1 MATIS
6 FWAYSTGQ
14 HVSLKIKPKNIDFI
28 LIYGIMRYMINSF
41 GNKPAR
47 DLFNGLYSKDVKQLP
62 GDILKRT
69 IRLLDL
75 IEAANDLPDIAI
87 YPGTKL
93 KKLSGAL
100 NDFYSIR
107 INDQWR
113 IIFKYSQGNA
123 EEVSIVDYH

>member
-1 MATIS
+1 MSID
-6 FWAYSTGQ
+6 G
-14 HVSLKIKPKNIDFI
+14 LRLDFI
-28 LIYGIMRYMINSF
+28 SIYDIIEYMITSF
-41 GNKPAR
+41 GNKSAR
-47 DLFNGLYSKDVKQLP
+47 DLFNGVYSKDVKQLP
-62 GDILKRT
+62 GDIIKRT

-75 IEAANDLPDIAI
+75 VDSANDLPDIMI

-93 KKLSGAL
+93 KKLSGEM
-100 NDFYSIR
+100 NNFYSIR